1 MKTALIIG
9 GVCIAAL
16 ITLHHQLYYHFRA
29 VDKGKL
35 YRCGKLSRAA
45 LWLVCKHYNIK
56 TVINLMRQDELG
68 RQWYDA
74 QKSFCEQAGIGYFCV
89 PFSAPP
95 PCETDENEHAGQI
108 RQLLDIMDERANHPI
123 LIHCKQGVLRTGLAV
138 AIYQKH
144 YLRMDNKTILAKM
157 PNFGHNFQ
165 SARYRNFQRF
175 ILSYR
180 CDE

>member
-95 PCETDENEHAGQI
+95 PARPARMNTPGRFDNCSTSWMSAPTI
-108 RQLLDIMDERANHPI
+108 R
-123 LIHCKQGVLRTGLAV
+123 
-138 AIYQKH
+138 
-144 YLRMDNKTILAKM
+144 
-157 PNFGHNFQ
+157 F
-165 SARYRNFQRF
+165 
-175 ILSYR
+175 
-180 CDE
+180 

>member
-74 QKSFCEQAGIGYFCV
+74 QKSFCEQAGMGYFCV

-95 PCETDENEHAGQI
+95 PPARPTRMNTPGRFDNCSTSWMSAPTI
-108 RQLLDIMDERANHPI
+108 R
-123 LIHCKQGVLRTGLAV
+123 
-138 AIYQKH
+138 
-144 YLRMDNKTILAKM
+144 
-157 PNFGHNFQ
+157 F
-165 SARYRNFQRF
+165 
-175 ILSYR
+175 
-180 CDE
+180 